1 MRLLACCVLGVAGW
15 MLARALS
22 YIATYITLALLPL
35 PPGWFG
41 ARAALCL
48 GQRMLDI
55 SFEIP
60 YCSQPPG
67 SGRTF
72 ENRENCFC
80 LSNSQSE
87 CIYAHRLGNQLD
99 KVPHTPNTAH
109 HAHTSTYSTLL
120 QTSPQP
126 QFFNKLWLG
135 NQLLEVPHT
144 LNTALH
150 AHTCTYST
158 LLHIPAAILT
168 FCGDG

>member
-55 SFEIP
+55 SSEIP

-72 ENRENCFC
+72 ENGENCFY
-80 LSNSQSE
+80 LLNSQSE

-99 KVPHTPNTAH
+99 KVPHTLNTAH
-109 HAHTSTYSTLL
+109 HAHTSTNSTLL
-120 QTSPQP
+120 QTLLSHS
-126 QFFNKLWLG
+126 FSTNYCLG
-135 NQLLEVPHT
+135 TN
-144 LNTALH
+144 
-150 AHTCTYST
+150 C
-158 LLHIPAAILT
+158 
-168 FCGDG
+168 